1 MSIKRRIWALP
12 IISAVIFV
20 IGLAVSVYLVTGALA
35 SIAATE
41 QIDYPVLDHAK
52 TLTQDIQAIVGGFK
66 DAVAEGDKKRIKV
79 LEGQAARIRD
89 RIKKLAA
96 IPGQGAMAD
105 RLAKEF
111 DDYYIP
117 ALTAVRLMLGVEQGD
132 PQAAIGRM
140 QTALP
145 VLEADLVK
153 INETAQKQ
161 FTAGITN
168 SSDDVRSILLAS
180 VLVALVVIVSVAV
193 VSFFVVRSIWRQL
206 GGEPEYAREIAY
218 AVASGDLAMDI
229 AVADNDRG
237 SLLAVLKEMQGRLGD
252 IVSNVKHAS
261 ETIKVACG
269 EIASGNADLSSRTES
284 QASSL
289 EETTSAMG
297 ALTGMVRQ
305 NADNAQ
311 LANQLVASTS
321 DVAIKGGQV
330 VGEVIATMGE
340 INNSARKIAD
350 IIGVI
355 DGIAF
360 QTNILALNAAVEAAR
375 AGEQGRGFAV
385 VASEVRN
392 LAQRSAAAA
401 KEIKALINDS
411 VEKVD
416 AGSRLV
422 DQAGRTMEEIVASV
436 KRVSSIMHEIAE
448 ASREQSMGIQE
459 IGQAV
464 GQMDDMT
471 QQNAAL
477 VEEAAAAAESLEEQA
492 VHLADALA
500 VFKLS
505 HQPVAALRMITS
517 ETRRGGY
524 PGLRY
529 LSAA

>member
-1 MSIKRRIWALP
+1 MSIRRRIWALP
-12 IISAVIFV
+12 IISAVIFI
-20 IGLAVSVYLVTGALA
+20 IGLAVGGYLVTGALS
-35 SIAATE
+35 SIAATA

-52 TLTQDIQAIVGGFK
+52 TLTQEIQGIVGGFK
-66 DAVAEGDKKRIKV
+66 DAVAEGDKRRIKL
-79 LEGQAARIRD
+79 LEGQAVKVQD
-89 RIKKLAA
+89 RMQKLAA
-96 IPGQGAMAD
+96 IPGQRALTE

-111 DDYYIP
+111 GDYYVP
-117 ALTAVRLMLGVEQGD
+117 ALASVRLMLDMEQGD
-132 PQAAIGRM
+132 PQEAIGRM

-145 VLEADLVK
+145 ILEADLVK
-153 INETAQKQ
+153 INEEAQQQ

-168 SSDDVRSILLAS
+168 SSDNVRSILIAS
-180 VLVALVVIVSVAV
+180 ILVAVVVIVSMAA

-229 AVADNDRG
+229 AVAADDRG
-237 SLLAVLKEMQGRLGD
+237 SLLAVLKEMQGRLRD

-289 EETTSAMG
+289 EQTTSAMA
-297 ALTGMVRQ
+297 ALTDMVKQ

-311 LANQLVASTS
+311 EANQLVTLTS
-321 DVAIKGGQV
+321 DVAIKGGEVVGQV
-330 VGEVIATMGE
+330 VATMGE
-340 INNSARKIAD
+340 INDSAQKIAD

-401 KEIKALINDS
+401 KEIKSLINDS
-411 VEKVD
+411 VEKVG

-422 DQAGRTMEEIVASV
+422 DRAGQTMEEIVASV
-436 KRVSSIMHEIAE
+436 KRVTGIMHEIAE
-448 ASREQSMGIQE
+448 ASREQSVGIQE

-464 GQMDDMT
+464 GQMDEMT

-505 HQPVAALRMITS
+505 HQPDATLQMVAYGSRG
-517 ETRRGGY
+517 GGY
-524 PGLRY
+524 PGLKY
-529 LSAA
+529 LDAA

>member
-1 MSIKRRIWALP
+1 MSIRTRIWALP
-12 IISAVIFV
+12 IISAFIFV
-20 IGLAVSVYLVTGALA
+20 FGLAVSVYLVTGALS

-41 QIDYPVLDHAK
+41 QIDYPVLEHAK
-52 TLTQDIQAIVGGFK
+52 TLTQEIHGIVGGLK
-66 DAVAEGDKKRIKV
+66 DAVAEGDKKRLKL
-79 LEGQAARIRD
+79 LEGQAIQIRE
-89 RIKKLAA
+89 RIKKLAV
-96 IPGQGAMAD
+96 IPGQGTMAD
-105 RLAKEF
+105 RLAREF
-111 DDYYIP
+111 DDYYVP
-117 ALTAVRLMLGVEQGD
+117 ALASVRLMLDLEQGD
-132 PQAAIGRM
+132 PQEAIGLM
-140 QTALP
+140 QGALP
-145 VLEADLVK
+145 ILEADLVK
-153 INETAQKQ
+153 INEDARGQ
-161 FTAGITN
+161 FTAGIKN
-168 SSDDVRSILLAS
+168 SSDGVRSILVAS
-180 VLVALVVIVSVAV
+180 VLVAVVVIVSVAV
-193 VSFFVVRSIWRQL
+193 VSFFNVRSIWRQL

-229 AVADNDRG
+229 AVAADDHG
-237 SLLAVLKEMQGRLGD
+237 SLLAVLKEMQGKLRD

-261 ETIKVACG
+261 ETIKMACG
-269 EIASGNADLSSRTES
+269 DIASGNADLSSRTES

-297 ALTGMVRQ
+297 ALTGMVKQ
-305 NADNAQ
+305 NSGNAQ
-311 LANQLVASTS
+311 QANKLAASTS
-321 DVAIKGGQV
+321 DVAIKGTQV
-330 VGEVIATMGE
+330 VGEVVVTMGE

-392 LAQRSAAAA
+392 LAQRSAVAA
-401 KEIKALINDS
+401 KEIKSLINDS
-411 VEKVD
+411 VEKVG
-416 AGSRLV
+416 AGFTLV
-422 DQAGRTMEEIVASV
+422 DQARRTMEEIVASV
-436 KRVSSIMHEIAE
+436 KQVTVIMHEIAE
-448 ASREQSMGIQE
+448 ASREQSVGIEE

-464 GQMDDMT
+464 VQMDEMT

-505 HQPVAALRMITS
+505 HQPAAALQNAS

-524 PGLRY
+524 PGLKS